1 VAMMVKALIHHGA
14 PAADALWHL
23 DDRPLL
29 AQDAGPR
36 QGPNR
41 DRLVPG
47 AESADVAD
55 QLETGKT
62 GVGIIGAD
70 VLDILAHAAEFGLAD
85 ALGLDKQLQ
94 RFDLREP

>member
-1 VAMMVKALIHHGA
+1 MTVKARIHSGGA
-14 PAADALWHL
+14 AAAELWHL
-23 DDRPLL
+23 NDRPLL

-55 QLETGKT
+55 QLEAGKT
-62 GVGIIGAD
+62 GVRIIGAD